1 MTEQL
6 AEQNCVPCRGGIP
19 PLSLDVARQL
29 LQQTPDWTLI
39 DDGKLLQRTFGFGNF
54 RASLDFVRAAGE
66 LAEAERHH
74 PDIEFGW
81 GYATISLRTKKIKG
95 LHQNDFIMAAKF
107 GRLARA
113 SGAQDPHG
121 EQPRGSG
128 APVTSETHPSNAVS
142 GSTLAYHR

>member
-6 AEQNCVPCRGGIP
+6 VEQTCVPCRGGIP
-19 PLSLDVARQL
+19 PLGLDDARQFL
-29 LQQTPDWTLI
+29 RQTPDWTLL
-39 DDGKLLQRTFGFGNF
+39 DDGRLLQHTFRFANF

-74 PDIEFGW
+74 PDITFGW

-107 GRLARA
+107 DRLARA

-121 EQPRGSG
+121 EQPRGTG
-128 APVTSETHPSNAVS
+128 APETSETHPSNAGT

>member
-6 AEQNCVPCRGGIP
+6 VEQTCVPCRGGIP
-19 PLSLDVARQL
+19 PLSLDAARQL
-29 LQQTPDWTLI
+29 LQQTPDWTLV
-39 DDGKLLQRTFGFGNF
+39 DEGKLLQRTFRFGNF

-95 LHQNDFIMAAKF
+95 LHQNDFIMAAKLD
-107 GRLARA
+107 RLARA

-128 APVTSETHPSNAVS
+128 APVTSETHPSNADS

>member
-6 AEQNCVPCRGGIP
+6 VEQTCVPCRGGIP
-19 PLSLDVARQL
+19 PLSLDAARQL
-29 LQQTPDWTLI
+29 LQQTPDWTLA
-39 DDGKLLQRTFGFGNF
+39 DEARLLQHTFRFANF

-74 PDIEFGW
+74 PDIAFGW

-107 GRLARA
+107 DRLARA
-113 SGAQDPHG
+113 SGAQDPNG

-128 APVTSETHPSNAVS
+128 APGTSETHPSNADS